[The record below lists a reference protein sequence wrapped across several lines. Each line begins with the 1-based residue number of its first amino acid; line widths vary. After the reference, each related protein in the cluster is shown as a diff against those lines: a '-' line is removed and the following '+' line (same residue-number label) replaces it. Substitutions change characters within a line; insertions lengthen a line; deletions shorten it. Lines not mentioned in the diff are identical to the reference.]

1 MATDVSVLARRR
13 PTTLARRFRA
23 YTLAP
28 GARRDRM
35 VFAVALGAS
44 LCFILAILSWP
55 GRFPTVSLTPL
66 ILLSG
71 LYLPKRPLIA
81 LYLVIG
87 VGVAFATP
95 RLPITGPTK
104 IVMLTA
110 IGALMVM
117 MVVVASSRTRVGST
131 GFHGENL
138 LVELRDRMA
147 LRMGAARAPRA
158 TTFHSFCYALVR
170 AHQDSDLFVEPMRL
184 LSGPEQDV
192 TVRELLAGQPDLERL
207 GLAHV
212 RWPDELRACLTTR
225 GFADEVRAVLAR
237 SRELGLG
244 PDALDAFAA
253 RAGRRGG
260 RSR

>member
-35 VFAVALGAS
+35 VFEVALGVS

-87 VGVAFATP
+87 VGVAVAVNTATST
-95 RLPITGPTK
+95 IAGATGS
-104 IVMLTA
+104 A
-110 IGALMVM
+110 GADRC
-117 MVVVASSRTRVGST
+117 SSGD
-131 GFHGENL
+131 GFDN
-138 LVELRDRMA
+138 
-147 LRMGAARAPRA
+147 
-158 TTFHSFCYALVR
+158 
-170 AHQDSDLFVEPMRL
+170 
-184 LSGPEQDV
+184 
-192 TVRELLAGQPDLERL
+192 
-207 GLAHV
+207 
-212 RWPDELRACLTTR
+212 
-225 GFADEVRAVLAR
+225 
-237 SRELGLG
+237 
-244 PDALDAFAA
+244 
-253 RAGRRGG
+253 
-260 RSR
+260 